1 MASACGAVYRLS
13 SIGTNSSV
21 SMFVFT
27 GLMATVVMTALLVL
41 FHKSKI
47 VREKAGLGRDEMT
60 GLQSFFTIYMCCC
73 VLLYGAGMMGVFRS
87 YHNIHFPISYQIF
100 GSWTV
105 ITFSIAVGLM
115 IVSRLLFLRNHW
127 DLYYQ
132 K

>member
-1 MASACGAVYRLS
+1 M
-13 SIGTNSSV
+13 
-21 SMFVFT
+21 
-27 GLMATVVMTALLVL
+27 
-41 FHKSKI
+41 
-47 VREKAGLGRDEMT
+47 VREKPGLGRDEMT
-60 GLQSFFTIYMCCC
+60 GLQSIFTVYMCCC

-115 IVSRLLFLRNHW
+115 IVSRLLFLRDHW